1 MNPDMRVMQNARN
14 LGAIFD
20 TSGFADKVAIHDL
33 RVAERPRAL
42 TFADIGRYA
51 NGVAR
56 GLVERGL
63 RPGQRI
69 GILTA
74 NRWEFLS
81 TYVGVL
87 RAGLVAVPL
96 NYKLAKETL
105 ALLFDDA
112 EITLVF
118 ADGERLGLCPKG
130 TATVNFDDPHSAAGF
145 DALVDFGDFEPY
157 APDRTDLAKILY
169 TSGSTG
175 RPKGVLLT
183 HASQVWMMRNYMDAW
198 AAPQDSTIV
207 VAPAHHKNGLSALQ
221 LSLASGLTVV
231 LMPRFEPRR
240 YLEVIDRYRCTV
252 LSGVPT
258 MFALI
263 ARERDLINELDL
275 SCVREL
281 FVGSAPLSA
290 AVRDA
295 IASTFPKAELVNSYG
310 TTEAPAI
317 FGAHPDGLVQPP
329 LSVGTP
335 MQGVDWRLVDGRSAN
350 EGVLHVRTPSQSA
363 GYLNMPEATQRK
375 FVDGWYDTG
384 DIMRRDGD
392 GFFYF
397 VGRADDM
404 FVCGGENIYPAEV
417 ERIID
422 RCPGV
427 AQCAVV
433 DAPDGIKGRIPVAFV
448 VPSSHAGPTEE
459 QIKRFVLDNAPAYQ
473 HPRIVALCDTLP
485 LSATNKIDR
494 KALAAEAERLS
505 AARGRS

>member
-1 MNPDMRVMQNARN
+1 MNVIQNARN

-20 TSGFADKVAIHDL
+20 TSGFADKIAIHDL
-33 RVAERPRAL
+33 RVADRPRAL

-51 NGVAR
+51 DGVAR
-56 GLVERGL
+56 GLARRGL
-63 RPGQRI
+63 KPGQRI

-112 EITLVF
+112 EIALVF
-118 ADGERLGLCPKG
+118 ADAERLDLCPEG
-130 TATVNFDDPHSAAGF
+130 VAVVNFDDPDGETGF
-145 DALVDFGDFEPY
+145 DALIDFGDFGPY
-157 APDRTDLAKILY
+157 IPDQAHLAKILY

-183 HASQVWMMRNYMDAW
+183 HASQVWTMQNYMDAW

-207 VAPAHHKNGLSALQ
+207 VAPAYHKNGLSALQ

-231 LMPRFEPRR
+231 LMPQFEPRR
-240 YLEVIDRYRCTV
+240 YLEVVDRYRCTV

-258 MFALI
+258 MFALL
-263 ARERDLINELDL
+263 ARERDLIEKLDL

-290 AVRDA
+290 SVREA
-295 IASTFPKAELVNSYG
+295 IAHTFPNAPLLNSYG

-317 FGAHPDGLVQPP
+317 FGAHPDGLAQPP
-329 LSVGTP
+329 LSVGAP
-335 MQGVDWRLVDGRSAN
+335 LEGVAWRLVGGRNAD

-363 GYLNMPEATQRK
+363 GYLNMPEATGQK
-375 FVDGWYDTG
+375 FRDGWYDTG
-384 DIMRRDGD
+384 DIMRRDD
-392 GFFYF
+392 EGFFYF

-417 ERIID
+417 EQIID
-422 RCPGV
+422 SHPDV
-427 AQCAVV
+427 AQCAVI
-433 DAPDGIKGRIPVAFV
+433 DAPDAIKGRIPVAFV
-448 VPSSHAGPTEE
+448 VPSSEAAPTEE
-459 QIKRFVLDNAPAYQ
+459 HIKQFVLDNAPAYQ
-473 HPRIVALCDTLP
+473 HPRIVVIRNALP

-494 KALAAEAERLS
+494 KALAKEAERLS
-505 AARGRS
+505 AAHGRA